1 MAKPL
6 DLFGWLKEITYNKR
20 KWNTFTD
27 EDKKTWNM
35 FLIHKYLS
43 MNENYVELVNIVQK
57 YNNLTN
63 EQVYM
68 IYSNL
73 IPKSNVF
80 LKFIKGKKDKLPE
93 DEIIYLSQY
102 FECSIQEVK
111 DYIEITPNNDWKSLL
126 ENFEIK
132 TTKKKVK

>member
-20 KWNTFTD
+20 KWDTLTD
-27 EDKKTWNM
+27 EDKKTWNSYM
-35 FLIHKYLS
+35 IHKYLS
-43 MNENYVELVNIVQK
+43 MNENYIELVNIVQK

-63 EQVYM
+63 EQMYT

-73 IPKSNVF
+73 IPKNNVF

-93 DEIIYLSQY
+93 EEVIYLAEY
-102 FECSIQEVK
+102 FECSVQDVK
-111 DYIEITPNNDWKSLL
+111 EYIDSTPNNDWKSLL
-126 ENFEIK
+126 DNFEVK
-132 TTKKKVK
+132 TTKKKAK

>member
-27 EDKKTWNM
+27 EDRKTWNNFM
-35 FLIHKYLS
+35 IHKYLS

-93 DEIIYLSQY
+93 DEVVYLSQY
-102 FECSIQEVK
+102 FECSVQEVK

-126 ENFEIK
+126 ENFETK